1 MRSRFLFALF
11 ACLLATALFTVGC
24 GGGGGD
30 DSILNPTSA
39 ANPEANEGGIS
50 GNGVA
55 TGYASSNA
63 VPTSI
68 RTSLRAGVT
77 APAANARVVAG
88 DYDET
93 GQFVSFN
100 KETTTDPN
108 GFYLLGGLPTG
119 RKNIVLRIYR
129 TGIDDFME
137 GILPLIEDGMIATA
151 PLIDPNTKYQAM
163 LVKYAEAFDAT
174 FEVNLGE
181 ILSIIPPSK
190 LPQAPADLMKI
201 AQAFV
206 NREKA
211 QLQTFRAAGF
221 EDAKFIE
228 FRKIAFDLQN
238 KINAGIAEGLYTSD
252 EGWQLFNDQ
261 LRLLARTLG
270 LPADVLLALQDIDS
284 TMINNALPSD
294 TTITQQFQYQ
304 HILAKLEGL
313 LVALKVLIQSPANL
327 PEADYNLIAAGIE
340 RVSTALK
347 TAPDAEAIDLV
358 LQSDSLHGLFQAA
371 FKTIFTNLGLFEGK
385 PPLLSKL
392 YPTPAEVE
400 AIKAAAGG
408 YIPDLGSMTVSVSI
422 RGQTITSPTPI
433 QISAFHDAIRD
444 LMLGKIRA
452 LIPALTQE
460 QDAALFL
467 LLMQG
472 PEMGFSYIPAD
483 IPSDGNFDQLPGEIM
498 GVIVECNEQLYI
510 QPPDGYPEGPVAF
523 SGFIAMVDPESRING
538 NLVTATTTAHIYSG
552 FYTAKPAEN
561 TPPTFKITGI
571 INGTVT
577 IPELGKMT
585 FTGGPLEQDTNGKFW
600 FGLGKPVA
608 TEFVPTSDMIANTMQ
623 GFLGRMVQ
631 IEGMITAKRPAPDY
645 GPAVVDVYAIMPASM
660 TGYIPPDV
668 ELPTV
673 PVYGTMLEKQSGLW
687 SFDKAAD
694 QPQNMFKFTW
704 TVNNV
709 ATSAYVDFNPDGLD
723 KIPLFRHQ
731 NPVSGRDLW
740 ESNDHTV
747 TISGKAFTASNGTHR
762 IFMTAFVDES
772 TVWPDPEIP
781 FTPPSPPTG
790 GTPVTNLPGTF
801 VFTPENA
808 SQPFEFTWMADGTH
822 IAFVEFDMATLQKS
836 PAFRYQDPINGHDMW
851 ESHLH
856 NVTVDGMLSADG
868 THLFIT
874 RFVDA
879 STEWPPRETMPT
891 NTGMKLRGVLLP
903 VPESPSRFCVTHF
916 EISTGTAWVFFD
928 LPLDVMPNVL
938 IDPATPETQNLILDI
953 SSSGNYPVG
962 IELSGTW
969 GASTPDLA
977 VPTKKVL
984 HFVPT
989 TAKGITTT
997 PPDGTHG
1004 WLFGN

>member
-1 MRSRFLFALF
+1 MRSRILFALF
-11 ACLLATALFTVGC
+11 ACLLTTVLFTAGC
-24 GGGGGD
+24 GGGAGGD
-30 DSILNPTSA
+30 DSLSNPTSA

-55 TGYASSNA
+55 TGYASSNV

-93 GQFVSFN
+93 GQFASFN

-108 GFYLLGGLPTG
+108 GFYILGGLPTG

-129 TGIDDFME
+129 NGIDDFME

-238 KINAGIAEGLYTSD
+238 KTNAGIAEGLYTSE

-284 TMINNALPSD
+284 TMISNALPSD
-294 TTITQQFQYQ
+294 TTVTQQFQYQ

-313 LVALKVLIQSPANL
+313 LAALKVLIQSPANL
-327 PEADYNLIAAGIE
+327 PEADYKMIAAGIE

-371 FKTIFTNLGLFEGK
+371 YKTIFTNLGLLAGK

-392 YPTPAEVE
+392 YPIPAEVE
-400 AIKAAAGG
+400 AIKATAGG
-408 YIPDLGSMTVSVSI
+408 YIPDLGSMTVSASI
-422 RGQTITSPTPI
+422 RGQTVTSPTPT

-444 LMLGKIRA
+444 LMMGKIRA

-460 QDAALFL
+460 QAAALFL

-498 GVIVECNEQLYI
+498 GVIVECYEQLYI
-510 QPPDGYPEGPVAF
+510 QPPAGYPEGPASF

-552 FYTAKPAEN
+552 FYTTKPAEN

-585 FTGGPLEQDTNGKFW
+585 FTGGPLERDSAGKFW
-600 FGLGKPVA
+600 FGLGKPMA
-608 TEFVPTSDMIANTMQ
+608 TEFVPTPGGLISNSMQ
-623 GFLGRMVQ
+623 NLLGRMVEIQ
-631 IEGMITAKRPAPDY
+631 GVITEKRPAPDY
-645 GPAVVDVYAIMPASM
+645 GPAVVEVYAIIPAS
-660 TGYIPPDV
+660 TSGYVPPGVEIPTIP
-668 ELPTV
+668 EQ
-673 PVYGTMLEKQSGLW
+673 GTPLDDQSGLW
-687 SFDKAAD
+687 SFGKSPENDR
-694 QPQNMFKFTW
+694 NMFKFTW
-704 TVNNV
+704 MNGNN
-709 ATSAYVDFNPDGLD
+709 ATSAYVDFDPTTLD
-723 KIPLFRHQ
+723 KTPAFRFQ
-731 NPVSGRDLW
+731 DPVNGHDPW
-740 ESNDHTV
+740 ESDGHNVIV
-747 TISGKAFTASNGTHR
+747 TGKLITTPEGINRLFITT
-762 IFMTAFVDES
+762 FVDES
-772 TVWPDPEIP
+772 TVWPDPTVIY
-781 FTPPSPPTG
+781 TPPTVPDTGKALTDQVGTWTVSANPADSSTAFKFTWLVNNIATNAYVVFDPAMLVKSPP
-790 GTPVTNLPGTF
+790 
-801 VFTPENA
+801 
-808 SQPFEFTWMADGTH
+808 
-822 IAFVEFDMATLQKS
+822 
-836 PAFRYQDPINGHDMW
+836 FRFKDPTNGHDMW
-851 ESHLH
+851 ESDNHL
-856 NVTVDGMLSADG
+856 VMVSGKLSPDGRN
-868 THLFIT
+868 LFIT
-874 RFVDA
+874 EFHD
-879 STEWPPRETMPT
+879 SSSIWPPITTMP
-891 NTGMKLRGVLLP
+891 KALIRGVLTRRQNPTVYSIDHVETLKDNVWEP
-903 VPESPSRFCVTHF
+903 LIT
-916 EISTGTAWVFFD
+916 TANVA
-928 LPLDVMPNVL
+928 PGGVYLDPGATATQQLNVMYGNGANPPYGVVL
-938 IDPATPETQNLILDI
+938 A
-953 SSSGNYPVG
+953 GN
-962 IELSGTW
+962 W
-969 GASTPDLA
+969 GKSQA
-977 VPTKKVL
+977 VDGLMQL
-984 HFVPT
+984 HFVTESARPISVVSTPT
-989 TAKGITTT
+989 G
-997 PPDGTHG
+997 G
-1004 WLFGN
+1004 WIYGN